1 MIALQTIFK
10 EFMLEKK
17 FEITFAKI
25 YPDFTKKLVQSKSNL
40 TPQEVR
46 VCMCMRMSFSN
57 AQIREHL
64 NISVNTLANTR
75 SSIRNKFGLK
85 RSESLTKAIICI

>member
-1 MIALQTIFK
+1 MQS
-10 EFMLEKK
+10 KK
-17 FEITFAKI
+17 FELTFAKI
-25 YPDFTKKLVQSKSNL
+25 YPDFTKKLIQSTSNL

-57 AQIREHL
+57 VQIREHL

-85 RSESLTKAIICI
+85 RSESLTKAIICV